1 MAAYGASKA
10 GVLQLTRQIA
20 ADHAA
25 DGIRANCVCPSGLES
40 PSRDRLDALSD
51 EALERRAAVM
61 RNAAPMGRICTPEDV
76 ANAMLFLGSDL
87 SGYVTGDA
95 LAVEGGATMSL
106 RF

>member
-1 MAAYGASKA
+1 MTAYGASKA

-20 ADHAA
+20 ADYAGK
-25 DGIRANCVCPSGLES
+25 GIRANCVCPSGLES
-40 PSRDRLDALSD
+40 PSKDRLDVLSE

-61 RNAAPMGRICTPEDV
+61 RHASPMGRVCTPEDV
-76 ANAMLFLGSDL
+76 AGAMLFLASDL
-87 SGYVTGDA
+87 AGYVTGDA